1 MNCKQCN
8 TENPE
13 DAVFCKECGNRLDG
27 KTECP
32 SCGKLLPSDTVYC
45 IFCGKRVDGKTVC
58 PECGTL
64 HEGAFCPTCG
74 TAARKKTNKTVKS
87 APKKAAITDGGLPLW
102 KRIVDICATS
112 LALAGVLCSVLF
124 VFFIGF
130 GLGGSPNFNSAM
142 EAMGMSGIQ
151 VNDLYYF
158 FGKGYEDAANALSG
172 LQTYTA
178 LYEVSLYLPVV
189 FGTVISAGTLVS
201 VTVLSVLAAVKLIR
215 KLMGKEVRGAEKLA
229 FASFFTYV
237 AGAVAL
243 LALQHMTVSR
253 TQSLSEILP
262 NAAVSVHG
270 GVVFNAATVAGL
282 TLGGVFISLFAAC
295 KIALRGK
302 ELISAPVLVK
312 TCLSLGCMVLVAIC
326 WTFAGQSAGG
336 FTVKDTANSSSLLI
350 SFPTLMSLIGLN
362 NAVSDS
368 PEAINAFAFD
378 CCAFALQLALIALL
392 AAIAVKTCMSLCEES
407 SSSNLGLSIGAAAI
421 AVVCLIFSVLAGT
434 FSATALL
441 GDPLPAGTTIF
452 YTGVI
457 VALVFAVLN
466 LVASIVNYVLGKSY
480 AAQEE

>member
-32 SCGKLLPSDTVYC
+32 SCGKLVPSDTVYC

-74 TAARKKTNKTVKS
+74 TAVRKKTNKTVKS

-142 EAMGMSGIQ
+142 EAIGVSG
-151 VNDLYYF
+151 VKVHELYYF

-302 ELISAPVLVK
+302 ELITAPVLVK
-312 TCLSLGCMVLVAIC
+312 TCLSLGCLVLVAVC

-336 FTVKDTANSSSLLI
+336 LSQTQQSTNESMAI
-350 SFPTLMSLIGLN
+350 SFPLIMTLLGQAGITADNGNL
-362 NAVSDS
+362 
-368 PEAINAFAFD
+368 INAFAFS
-378 CCAFALQLALIALL
+378 CCAYAIQLALISLL
-392 AAIAVKTCMSLCEES
+392 AAVTVKTCTGLCEETRTT
-407 SSSNLGLSIGAAAI
+407 NLGLSVSAAAI

>member
-130 GLGGSPNFNSAM
+130 GLGGSPNFNSALG
-142 EAMGMSGIQ
+142 AMGMSGIQ

-253 TQSLSEILP
+253 TQPLSELLP
-262 NAAVSVHG
+262 NAAISVHG
-270 GVVFNAATVAGL
+270 GIVFNAATVAGL
-282 TLGGVFISLFAAC
+282 TLGGVFVSLFAAC

-302 ELISAPVLVK
+302 ELITAPVLVK
-312 TCLSLGCMVLVAIC
+312 TCLSLGCLVLVAVC

-336 FTVKDTANSSSLLI
+336 LSQTQQSTNESMAI
-350 SFPTLMSLIGLN
+350 SFPLIMTLLGQAGITADNGNL
-362 NAVSDS
+362 
-368 PEAINAFAFD
+368 INAFAFD

-407 SSSNLGLSIGAAAI
+407 SSSNLGLSIGGEAVAI
-421 AVVCLIFSVLAGT
+421 VYLIFSVLAGT